1 MPTYLRGL
9 TPHGENLALDSI
21 FGSGS
26 PASIFVGL
34 AQTITG
40 DTPAGEPTIA
50 TNGYARVEIE
60 NDTDNWP
67 AASGGAKVCQLDV
80 VFPISTG
87 AWAAGASLLLCV
99 LYDAA
104 TAGNAIG
111 FMTLPTPVI
120 MNGAGITVKLLTANS
135 DLSVSIVQSTT

>member
-1 MPTYLRGL
+1 MTFLRGL

-34 AQTITG
+34 AQTIAG
-40 DTPAGEPTIA
+40 DTPAGEPTIGS
-50 TNGYARVEIE
+50 NGYARVEIV
-60 NDTDNWP
+60 NNATHWP
-67 AASGGAKVCQLDV
+67 AASGGAKVCQQDV
-80 VFPISTG
+80 IFPVSTG
-87 AWAAGASLLLCV
+87 AWASGASLLLCC

-104 TAGNAIG
+104 SGGNCIG
-111 FMTLPTPVI
+111 FMTLPVPVI